1 MGQVRATQQACL
13 SHKKRE
19 AARQRV
25 KHWRA
30 LAKLIHPL
38 HVHISVMCS
47 AFNPSIP
54 GRHELFR
61 PAFVPPVRERE
72 EASTR
77 SGSTSRQ
84 RASGGKAVSEFHCG
98 PQRQR
103 ARESMPA
110 RARASRSGRLAP
122 LHWGLARPVGRPSG
136 TACHLFR
143 MMREI
148 PDPES
153 PAFFFRPVR
162 ISQQLCLC
170 LTLVQKVDSVDF
182 EKSTNLTFVSTWL
195 TFGF

>member
-61 PAFVPPVRERE
+61 PAFVPLVRHLQFHYSAPGGFTLLKTPTFLAVIPV
-72 EASTR
+72 
-77 SGSTSRQ
+77 
-84 RASGGKAVSEFHCG
+84 
-98 PQRQR
+98 
-103 ARESMPA
+103 PA
-110 RARASRSGRLAP
+110 RFTSK
-122 LHWGLARPVGRPSG
+122 
-136 TACHLFR
+136 
-143 MMREI
+143 
-148 PDPES
+148 
-153 PAFFFRPVR
+153 FFVV
-162 ISQQLCLC
+162 IS
-170 LTLVQKVDSVDF
+170 VVY
-182 EKSTNLTFVSTWL
+182 
-195 TFGF
+195 